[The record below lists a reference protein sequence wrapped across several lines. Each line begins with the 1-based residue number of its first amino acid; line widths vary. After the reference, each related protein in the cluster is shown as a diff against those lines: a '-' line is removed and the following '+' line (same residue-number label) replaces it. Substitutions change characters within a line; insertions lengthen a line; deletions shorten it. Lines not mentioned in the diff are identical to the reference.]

1 MRVDPKEGLLVG
13 YRQQAPGDADTDA
26 DTDADADAKKKK
38 KKKKQQQQQQQQQ
51 GGVVGAYIPLAR
63 LATPAERGFDPSV
76 AEGGEKVKMDTKW
89 KIEKEFKV
97 GDELRCRIVAANL
110 FEGLAIATA
119 IPEQVRERE
128 KKGNK

>member
-1 MRVDPKEGLLVG
+1 MEP
-13 YRQQAPGDADTDA
+13 
-26 DTDADADAKKKK
+26 KKKK
-38 KKKKQQQQQQQQQ
+38 KKQQQQQQQ

-76 AEGGEKVKMDTKW
+76 AEGGEKVKMYTKW